1 MNLFKKTM
9 MAAGMA
15 SVALVPVAATAAS
28 PVASIASA
36 RVAPASGDDSQLRGR
51 EGRGEREGKI
61 RGGTGIILGI
71 LAAALIIVGIVIA
84 VDSNNND
91 RPVSP

>member
-15 SVALVPVAATAAS
+15 SVALVPVAATAAA

-36 RVAPASGDDSQLRGR
+36 RTAPASSVDDSALRGR
-51 EGRGEREGKI
+51 DGKR
-61 RGGTGIILGI
+61 RGGAGIILGI

>member
-1 MNLFKKTM
+1 MNLFKKTLI
-9 MAAGMA
+9 AAGMA
-15 SVALVPVAATAAS
+15 SVALSPVAATAAA
-28 PVASIASA
+28 PVASIANARASTASA
-36 RVAPASGDDSQLRGR
+36 DDSALRGR
-51 EGRGEREGKI
+51 DGER

-84 VDSNNND
+84 VQSNNND